1 MSKVAVE
8 ASLNFFLSRV
18 TRVLSTTAVVVS
30 AVVCVSSSSVY
41 AEGRATVAAAGDGL
55 RAADAGSC
63 AGIDASTSSWSWTK
77 PTLEFSTDSGATYQ
91 SASGTQ
97 WQTSVCRDTAR
108 YWFIIRTSTAVD
120 MGSAGLAS
128 GLQFKVTVPAKPG
141 DTYMS
146 AQGYSDMVSY
156 SETSAAAVIVTKAAS
171 IAKLNFDSQQ
181 AVLARHPE
189 CKGVLEQCSFEKADV
204 DYVATVIQHIDYSTA
219 ALNEQQLWQKG
230 LWVGAS
236 VNGFSISMNCSSPPS
251 GSSGSTYSDPSG
263 SPPSGS
269 SGSPPSG
276 SSGSPPSGSSS
287 SSSSPELKVS
297 ITNTPHLK
305 FSGEVNSG
313 SLKTFFT
320 KDVATKCF
328 GDGKSTTTLAQIA
341 EKMSVQRSETKE
353 GTTTPAFTAEA
364 VSVPVEGIVVS
375 VPNMTFSNPIYSVKN
390 TLAAQSLAVY
400 TQNNNSSSS
409 PSGTSSGSPSSSSS
423 GSTADSSSSTP
434 VLKNYVRT
442 TVNVTKATITVML
455 VTGQKITIYRK
466 VNGKLKLLKSM
477 TGKKGSNKY
486 ITVFNKGYSFVVK
499 DSKGKVISTQITS
512 TSLRHFV

>member
-1 MSKVAVE
+1 
-8 ASLNFFLSRV
+8 
-18 TRVLSTTAVVVS
+18 
-30 AVVCVSSSSVY
+30 
-41 AEGRATVAAAGDGL
+41 
-55 RAADAGSC
+55 
-63 AGIDASTSSWSWTK
+63 
-77 PTLEFSTDSGATYQ
+77 
-91 SASGTQ
+91 
-97 WQTSVCRDTAR
+97 
-108 YWFIIRTSTAVD
+108 

-156 SETSAAAVIVTKAAS
+156 SETSGAAVIVTKAAS
-171 IAKLNFDSQQ
+171 IAKLNFDSQE
-181 AVLARHPE
+181 AVSARHPE
-189 CKGVLEQCSFEKADV
+189 CKGVLDQCSFEKADI
-204 DYVATVIQHIDYSTA
+204 DYVATVIQHIDYSTSS
-219 ALNEQQLWQKG
+219 LNEQQLWQKG
-230 LWVGAS
+230 LWVGAN
-236 VNGFSISMNCSSPPS
+236 VNGFTISMNCASPPS
-251 GSSGSTYSDPSG
+251 GSA
-263 SPPSGS
+263 
-269 SGSPPSG
+269 
-276 SSGSPPSGSSS
+276 S
-287 SSSSPELKVS
+287 SSSSPELKIA

-305 FSGEVNSG
+305 VSGEVNSG

-353 GTTTPAFTAEA
+353 GTTTPVFKAEA
-364 VSVPVEGIVVS
+364 VSLPVEGIVVS
-375 VPNMTFSNPIYSVKN
+375 VPTMTFSNPIYSVKN

-400 TQNNNSSSS
+400 TQNNGSSSA
-409 PSGTSSGSPSSSSS
+409 PSSSSS
-423 GSTADSSSSTP
+423 GSSSGSTP

-442 TVNVTKATITVML
+442 TVSVTKATITVML
-455 VTGQKITIYRK
+455 ITGQKITIYRK

-486 ITVFNKGYSFVVK
+486 ITVFSKGYSFVVK

>member
-1 MSKVAVE
+1 
-8 ASLNFFLSRV
+8 
-18 TRVLSTTAVVVS
+18 
-30 AVVCVSSSSVY
+30 
-41 AEGRATVAAAGDGL
+41 
-55 RAADAGSC
+55 
-63 AGIDASTSSWSWTK
+63 
-77 PTLEFSTDSGATYQ
+77 
-91 SASGTQ
+91 
-97 WQTSVCRDTAR
+97 
-108 YWFIIRTSTAVD
+108 
-120 MGSAGLAS
+120 
-128 GLQFKVTVPAKPG
+128 
-141 DTYMS
+141 
-146 AQGYSDMVSY
+146 
-156 SETSAAAVIVTKAAS
+156 
-171 IAKLNFDSQQ
+171 
-181 AVLARHPE
+181 
-189 CKGVLEQCSFEKADV
+189 
-204 DYVATVIQHIDYSTA
+204 
-219 ALNEQQLWQKG
+219 LWQKG
-230 LWVGAS
+230 LWVGAN
-236 VNGFSISMNCSSPPS
+236 VNGFTISMNCASPPS
-251 GSSGSTYSDPSG
+251 GSTA
-263 SPPSGS
+263 
-269 SGSPPSG
+269 SPPSG

-287 SSSSPELKVS
+287 SSSSPELKIAIV
-297 ITNTPHLK
+297 NTPHLK

-353 GTTTPAFTAEA
+353 GTTTPVFKAEA

-409 PSGTSSGSPSSSSS
+409 PSSSPS
-423 GSTADSSSSTP
+423 GSTPDASSSTP
-434 VLKNYVRT
+434 VAKNYVRT

-455 VTGQKITIYRK
+455 VAGQKITIYRK

>member
-1 MSKVAVE
+1 M
-8 ASLNFFLSRV
+8 NHFLSRV

-41 AEGRATVAAAGDGL
+41 AEGRASVAAAGDGL

-63 AGIDASTSSWSWTK
+63 TGIDASTSSWSWTK

-108 YWFIIRTSTAVD
+108 YWFIIRTSTAAD

-128 GLQFKVTVPAKPG
+128 GLQFKVTVPAKAG

-156 SETSAAAVIVTKAAS
+156 SETSGAAVIVTKAAS

-269 SGSPPSG
+269 SGS
-276 SSGSPPSGSSS
+276 
-287 SSSSPELKVS
+287 SSSPELKVS

-353 GTTTPAFTAEA
+353 GTTTPVFKAEA

-409 PSGTSSGSPSSSSS
+409 PSSSPSSSSS
-423 GSTADSSSSTP
+423 GSSSGSTSDSSSSTP

-442 TVNVTKATITVML
+442 TVNVTKATITVVL

-466 VNGKLKLLKSM
+466 VNGKLTLLKSM
-477 TGKKGSNKY
+477 TGKKGSNKF

>member
-1 MSKVAVE
+1 MSKVPDV

-30 AVVCVSSSSVY
+30 AVMGLGASSVY
-41 AEGRATVAAAGDGL
+41 AEGRASVAAAGDGL
-55 RAADAGSC
+55 RAADTGSC
-63 AGIDASTSSWSWTK
+63 TGIDASTSSWSWTK

-97 WQTSVCRDTAR
+97 WQTSVCRDSAR
-108 YWFIIRTSTAVD
+108 YWFIIRTSTAAD

-146 AQGYSDMVSY
+146 AQGYSDMISY
-156 SETSAAAVIVTKAAS
+156 SETSGAAVIVTKAAS
-171 IAKLNFDSQQ
+171 IAKLNFDSQA
-181 AVLARHPE
+181 AVSARHPE
-189 CKGVLEQCSFEKADV
+189 CKGVLDQCSFEKADI

-236 VNGFSISMNCSSPPS
+236 VNGFTISMNCASPPS
-251 GSSGSTYSDPSG
+251 VSA
-263 SPPSGS
+263 
-269 SGSPPSG
+269 
-276 SSGSPPSGSSS
+276 S
-287 SSSSPELKVS
+287 SSSSPELKIA
-297 ITNTPHLK
+297 ITNTPHLR

-353 GTTTPAFTAEA
+353 GTTTPVFKAEA

-375 VPNMTFSNPIYSVKN
+375 VPTMTFSNPIYSVKN

-409 PSGTSSGSPSSSSS
+409 PSSSSSGSPSSSSS
-423 GSTADSSSSTP
+423 GSTSDTSSSTP
-434 VLKNYVRT
+434 VVKNYVRT
-442 TVNVTKATITVML
+442 TVNVTKATITVVL

-466 VNGKLKLLKSM
+466 VNGKLTLLKSM

>member
-108 YWFIIRTSTAVD
+108 YWFIIRTSTAAD

-171 IAKLNFDSQQ
+171 IAKLNFDSQS

-236 VNGFSISMNCSSPPS
+236 VNGFSISMNCS
-251 GSSGSTYSDPSG
+251 

-353 GTTTPAFTAEA
+353 GTTTPVFKAEA

>member
-1 MSKVAVE
+1 
-8 ASLNFFLSRV
+8 
-18 TRVLSTTAVVVS
+18 
-30 AVVCVSSSSVY
+30 
-41 AEGRATVAAAGDGL
+41 
-55 RAADAGSC
+55 
-63 AGIDASTSSWSWTK
+63 
-77 PTLEFSTDSGATYQ
+77 
-91 SASGTQ
+91 
-97 WQTSVCRDTAR
+97 
-108 YWFIIRTSTAVD
+108 

-276 SSGSPPSGSSS
+276 SSS

-353 GTTTPAFTAEA
+353 GTTTPVFKAEA

>member
-41 AEGRATVAAAGDGL
+41 AEGRATAAAAGDGL

-63 AGIDASTSSWSWTK
+63 TGIDASTSSWSWTK

-97 WQTSVCRDTAR
+97 WQTSVCRDSAR
-108 YWFIIRTSTAVD
+108 YWFIVRTSTAVD

-128 GLQFKVTVPAKPG
+128 GLQFKVTVPAKAG
-141 DTYMS
+141 DNYMS
-146 AQGYSDMVSY
+146 VQGYSDMVSY
-156 SETSAAAVIVTKAAS
+156 SETSGAAVIVTKAAP
-171 IAKLNFDSQQ
+171 IAKLNFDSQS

-189 CKGVLEQCSFEKADV
+189 CKGVLDQCSFEKADV
-204 DYVATVIQHIDYSTA
+204 DYVATVIQHIEYSTA
-219 ALNEQQLWQKG
+219 ALNEQQSWQKG
-230 LWVGAS
+230 LWVGAN
-236 VNGFSISMNCSSPPS
+236 VNGFTISMNCASPPS

-287 SSSSPELKVS
+287 SSSSPELRIS
-297 ITNTPHLK
+297 ITNTPRLR

-353 GTTTPAFTAEA
+353 GTTTPVFKAEA

-409 PSGTSSGSPSSSSS
+409 PSG
-423 GSTADSSSSTP
+423 STPDASSSTP
-434 VLKNYVRT
+434 VAKNYVRT

-455 VTGQKITIYRK
+455 VAGQKITIYRK
-466 VNGKLKLLKSM
+466 VKGKLKLLKSM

>member
-1 MSKVAVE
+1 MSKVAVG

-41 AEGRATVAAAGDGL
+41 AEGRASVAAAGDGL

-63 AGIDASTSSWSWTK
+63 MGTDASTSSWSWTK

-97 WQTSVCRDTAR
+97 WQTSVCRDSAR
-108 YWFIIRTSTAVD
+108 YWFIIRTSTAAD

-146 AQGYSDMVSY
+146 AQGYSDMISY
-156 SETSAAAVIVTKAAS
+156 SETSVAAVIVTKAAS
-171 IAKLNFDSQQ
+171 IAKLNFDSQS

-189 CKGVLEQCSFEKADV
+189 CKGVLDQCSFEKADI

-219 ALNEQQLWQKG
+219 ALSEQQLWQKG
-230 LWVGAS
+230 LWVGAN
-236 VNGFSISMNCSSPPS
+236 VNGFTISMNCASPPS
-251 GSSGSTYSDPSG
+251 GSAG

-269 SGSPPSG
+269 AGSPPSG
-276 SSGSPPSGSSS
+276 SAS
-287 SSSSPELKVS
+287 SSSSPELRIS

-320 KDVATKCF
+320 KDVSTKCF

-353 GTTTPAFTAEA
+353 GTTTPVFKAEA

-375 VPNMTFSNPIYSVKN
+375 VPNMTFSSPIYSVKN
-390 TLAAQSLAVY
+390 TLAAQNLAVL

-409 PSGTSSGSPSSSSS
+409 PSGTSSGSTS
-423 GSTADSSSSTP
+423 GSTSDSSSSTP

-512 TSLRHFV
+512 TSLQHFV

>member
-1 MSKVAVE
+1 M
-8 ASLNFFLSRV
+8 NHFLSRV

-41 AEGRATVAAAGDGL
+41 AEGRASVAAPGDGL

-63 AGIDASTSSWSWTK
+63 TGIDASTSSWSWTK

-128 GLQFKVTVPAKPG
+128 GLQFKVTVPAKAG

-171 IAKLNFDSQQ
+171 IAKLNFDSPQ
-181 AVLARHPE
+181 AVLARHSE
-189 CKGVLEQCSFEKADV
+189 CKGVLEQCSFEKADI

-236 VNGFSISMNCSSPPS
+236 VNGFSISMNCSN
-251 GSSGSTYSDPSG
+251 
-263 SPPSGS
+263 PPSGS

-276 SSGSPPSGSSS
+276 SSG

-353 GTTTPAFTAEA
+353 GTTTPVFKAEA

-409 PSGTSSGSPSSSSS
+409 PSSSPSSSSS
-423 GSTADSSSSTP
+423 GSPSDTSSSTP
-434 VLKNYVRT
+434 VVKNYVRT
-442 TVNVTKATITVML
+442 TVNVTKATITVVL

-466 VNGKLKLLKSM
+466 VNGKLTLLKSM
-477 TGKKGSNKY
+477 TGKKGSNKF

>member
-1 MSKVAVE
+1 
-8 ASLNFFLSRV
+8 
-18 TRVLSTTAVVVS
+18 
-30 AVVCVSSSSVY
+30 
-41 AEGRATVAAAGDGL
+41 
-55 RAADAGSC
+55 
-63 AGIDASTSSWSWTK
+63 
-77 PTLEFSTDSGATYQ
+77 
-91 SASGTQ
+91 
-97 WQTSVCRDTAR
+97 
-108 YWFIIRTSTAVD
+108 

-128 GLQFKVTVPAKPG
+128 GLQFKVTVPAKSG

-171 IAKLNFDSQQ
+171 IAKLNFDSQS

-189 CKGVLEQCSFEKADV
+189 CKGVLEQCSFEKADI

-251 GSSGSTYSDPSG
+251 GSSGS
-263 SPPSGS
+263 PPSGS
-269 SGSPPSG
+269 SG
-276 SSGSPPSGSSS
+276 

-297 ITNTPHLK
+297 ITNTPHLR

-353 GTTTPAFTAEA
+353 GTTTPVFKAEA

-409 PSGTSSGSPSSSSS
+409 PSSSSS
-423 GSTADSSSSTP
+423 GSSSGSTSDSSSSTP

-442 TVNVTKATITVML
+442 TVNVTKATITVVL
-455 VTGQKITIYRK
+455 VTGQKISIYRK

-477 TGKKGSNKY
+477 TGKKGSNKF

>member
-1 MSKVAVE
+1 
-8 ASLNFFLSRV
+8 
-18 TRVLSTTAVVVS
+18 
-30 AVVCVSSSSVY
+30 
-41 AEGRATVAAAGDGL
+41 
-55 RAADAGSC
+55 
-63 AGIDASTSSWSWTK
+63 
-77 PTLEFSTDSGATYQ
+77 
-91 SASGTQ
+91 
-97 WQTSVCRDTAR
+97 
-108 YWFIIRTSTAVD
+108 
-120 MGSAGLAS
+120 
-128 GLQFKVTVPAKPG
+128 VTVPAKAG
-141 DTYMS
+141 DNYMS
-146 AQGYSDMVSY
+146 VQGYSDMVSY
-156 SETSAAAVIVTKAAS
+156 SETSGAAVIVTKAAP
-171 IAKLNFDSQQ
+171 IAKLNFDSQS

-189 CKGVLEQCSFEKADV
+189 CKGVLDQCSFEKADV
-204 DYVATVIQHIDYSTA
+204 DYVATVIQHIEYSTA
-219 ALNEQQLWQKG
+219 ALNEQQSWQKG
-230 LWVGAS
+230 LWVGAN
-236 VNGFSISMNCSSPPS
+236 VNGFTISMNCASPPS

-276 SSGSPPSGSSS
+276 SSS
-287 SSSSPELKVS
+287 SSSSPELRIS
-297 ITNTPHLK
+297 ITNTPRLR

-353 GTTTPAFTAEA
+353 GTSTPVFKAEA

-375 VPNMTFSNPIYSVKN
+375 VPNMTFSSPIYSVKN
-390 TLAAQSLAVY
+390 TLAAQNLAVL

-409 PSGTSSGSPSSSSS
+409 PSGTSSGSTS
-423 GSTADSSSSTP
+423 GSTSGSSSSTP

>member
-1 MSKVAVE
+1 M
-8 ASLNFFLSRV
+8 NFFLSRV

-41 AEGRATVAAAGDGL
+41 AEGRASVAAAGDGL

-63 AGIDASTSSWSWTK
+63 TGIDASTSSWSWTK

-97 WQTSVCRDTAR
+97 WQTSVCRDAAR
-108 YWFIIRTSTAVD
+108 YWFIIRTSTAAD

-128 GLQFKVTVPAKPG
+128 GLQFKVTVPAKSG

-171 IAKLNFDSQQ
+171 IAKLNFDSQS

-189 CKGVLEQCSFEKADV
+189 CKGVLEQCSFEKADI

-251 GSSGSTYSDPSG
+251 GSSGS
-263 SPPSGS
+263 PPSGS
-269 SGSPPSG
+269 SG
-276 SSGSPPSGSSS
+276 

-297 ITNTPHLK
+297 ITNTPHLR

-353 GTTTPAFTAEA
+353 GTTTPVFKAEA

-409 PSGTSSGSPSSSSS
+409 PSSSSS
-423 GSTADSSSSTP
+423 GSSSGSTSDSSSSTP

-442 TVNVTKATITVML
+442 TVNVTKATITVVL
-455 VTGQKITIYRK
+455 VTGQKISIYRK

-477 TGKKGSNKY
+477 TGKKGSNKF

>member
-328 GDGKSTTTLAQIA
+328 GDGKSTTTLVQIA

-353 GTTTPAFTAEA
+353 GTTTPVFKAEA

-400 TQNNNSSSS
+400 TQNNGSSSA
-409 PSGTSSGSPSSSSS
+409 PSSSSS
-423 GSTADSSSSTP
+423 GSSSGSTP

-455 VTGQKITIYRK
+455 ITGQKITIYRK

-486 ITVFNKGYSFVVK
+486 ITVFSKGYSFVVK

-512 TSLRHFV
+512 TSLRYFV

>member
-18 TRVLSTTAVVVS
+18 TRVLSTTAVVIS

-41 AEGRATVAAAGDGL
+41 AEGRASVAAAGDGL

-63 AGIDASTSSWSWTK
+63 SGTDASTGSWSWTK

-97 WQTSVCRDTAR
+97 WQTSVCRDSAR
-108 YWFIIRTSTAVD
+108 YWFIIRTSTAAD

-189 CKGVLEQCSFEKADV
+189 CKGVLEQCSFEKADI
-204 DYVATVIQHIDYSTA
+204 DYVATVIQHIDYSPA

-236 VNGFSISMNCSSPPS
+236 VNGFTISMECASPP
-251 GSSGSTYSDPSG
+251 
-263 SPPSGS
+263 
-269 SGSPPSG
+269 
-276 SSGSPPSGSSS
+276 SSS
-287 SSSSPELKVS
+287 SSSSRSPELKIA
-297 ITNTPHLK
+297 ITNTPHLR

-353 GTTTPAFTAEA
+353 GTTTPVFKAEA

-486 ITVFNKGYSFVVK
+486 ITVFSKGYSFVVK

-512 TSLRHFV
+512 TSLRYFV

>member
-1 MSKVAVE
+1 MSKVPEE

-18 TRVLSTTAVVVS
+18 TRVLSTTAVVIS

-41 AEGRATVAAAGDGL
+41 AEGRASVAAAGDGL
-55 RAADAGSC
+55 RPTDGACTGT
-63 AGIDASTSSWSWTK
+63 DASTSSWSWTK
-77 PTLEFSTDSGATYQ
+77 PTLEFSTDNGATYQ
-91 SASGTQ
+91 SSNATQ
-97 WQTSVCRDTAR
+97 WEMSVCRDSAM
-108 YWFIIRTSTAVD
+108 YWFIIRTSTAKD
-120 MGSAGLAS
+120 MGSAGLVF

-141 DTYMS
+141 DNYLS
-146 AQGYSDMVSY
+146 VQGYSDMVSY
-156 SETSAAAVIVTKAAS
+156 SETSGAAVIVTKAAPV
-171 IAKLNFDSQQ
+171 AKINFDSQQ

-204 DYVATVIQHIDYSTA
+204 DYVATVIQHISYSTA

-230 LWVGAS
+230 LWVGAN
-236 VNGFSISMNCSSPPS
+236 VNGFTISMNCASPPS
-251 GSSGSTYSDPSG
+251 GSSGSEYG
-263 SPPSGS
+263 GS
-269 SGSPPSG
+269 SG
-276 SSGSPPSGSSS
+276 
-287 SSSSPELKVS
+287 SSSSPELRIA
-297 ITNTPHLK
+297 ITNTPRLK

-328 GDGKSTTTLAQIA
+328 GDGKSTTTLTQIA

-353 GTTTPAFTAEA
+353 GTTTPVFKVEV

-375 VPNMTFSNPIYSVKN
+375 VPNMTFSSPIYSVKN
-390 TLAAQSLAVY
+390 TLAAQNLAVL

-409 PSGTSSGSPSSSSS
+409 PPSSSS
-423 GSTADSSSSTP
+423 GSASDSSSSTP

-477 TGKKGSNKY
+477 TGKKGSNKF

>member
-1 MSKVAVE
+1 MG
-8 ASLNFFLSRV
+8 
-18 TRVLSTTAVVVS
+18 T
-30 AVVCVSSSSVY
+30 
-41 AEGRATVAAAGDGL
+41 
-55 RAADAGSC
+55 
-63 AGIDASTSSWSWTK
+63 DASTSSWSWTK

-97 WQTSVCRDTAR
+97 WQTSVCRDSAR
-108 YWFIIRTSTAVD
+108 YWFIIRTSTAAD

-128 GLQFKVTVPAKPG
+128 GLQFKVTVPAKTG

-146 AQGYSDMVSY
+146 AQGYSDMISY
-156 SETSAAAVIVTKAAS
+156 SETSGAAVIVTKAAS
-171 IAKLNFDSQQ
+171 IAKLNFDSQS

-189 CKGVLEQCSFEKADV
+189 CKGVLDQCSFEKADV

-219 ALNEQQLWQKG
+219 ALSEQQLWQKG
-230 LWVGAS
+230 LWVGAN
-236 VNGFSISMNCSSPPS
+236 VNGFTISMNCASPPS
-251 GSSGSTYSDPSG
+251 GSTASPPSGSTG

-269 SGSPPSG
+269 TG
-276 SSGSPPSGSSS
+276 
-287 SSSSPELKVS
+287 SSSSPELKIA
-297 ITNTPHLK
+297 ITNTPRLR

-353 GTTTPAFTAEA
+353 GTTTPVFKAEA
-364 VSVPVEGIVVS
+364 VSLPVEGIVVS
-375 VPNMTFSNPIYSVKN
+375 VPTMTFSNPIYSVKN

-400 TQNNNSSSS
+400 TQNNGSSSA
-409 PSGTSSGSPSSSSS
+409 PSSSSS
-423 GSTADSSSSTP
+423 GSSSGSTP

-442 TVNVTKATITVML
+442 TVSVTKATVTVML
-455 VTGQKITIYRK
+455 IKGQKITIYRK

-486 ITVFNKGYSFVVK
+486 ITVFSKGYSFVVK

>member
-1 MSKVAVE
+1 M
-8 ASLNFFLSRV
+8 NHFLSGV

-30 AVVCVSSSSVY
+30 AVVSLGASSVY

-63 AGIDASTSSWSWTK
+63 TGIDASTSSWSWTK

-128 GLQFKVTVPAKPG
+128 SLQFKVTVPAKPG

-171 IAKLNFDSQQ
+171 IAKLNFDSQS

-189 CKGVLEQCSFEKADV
+189 CKGVLEQCSFEKADI

-251 GSSGSTYSDPSG
+251 GSSGS
-263 SPPSGS
+263 PPSGS
-269 SGSPPSG
+269 SG
-276 SSGSPPSGSSS
+276 

-297 ITNTPHLK
+297 ITNTPHLR

-353 GTTTPAFTAEA
+353 GTTTPVFKAEA

-409 PSGTSSGSPSSSSS
+409 PSSSSS
-423 GSTADSSSSTP
+423 GSSSGSTSDSSSSTP

-442 TVNVTKATITVML
+442 TVNVTKATITVVL
-455 VTGQKITIYRK
+455 VTGQKISIYRK

-477 TGKKGSNKY
+477 TGKKGSNKF

>member
-1 MSKVAVE
+1 M
-8 ASLNFFLSRV
+8 
-18 TRVLSTTAVVVS
+18 
-30 AVVCVSSSSVY
+30 
-41 AEGRATVAAAGDGL
+41 
-55 RAADAGSC
+55 
-63 AGIDASTSSWSWTK
+63 I
-77 PTLEFSTDSGATYQ
+77 
-91 SASGTQ
+91 
-97 WQTSVCRDTAR
+97 
-108 YWFIIRTSTAVD
+108 
-120 MGSAGLAS
+120 
-128 GLQFKVTVPAKPG
+128 
-141 DTYMS
+141 
-146 AQGYSDMVSY
+146 SY
-156 SETSAAAVIVTKAAS
+156 SETSGAAVIVTKAAS
-171 IAKLNFDSQQ
+171 IAKLNFDSQS

-189 CKGVLEQCSFEKADV
+189 CKGVLEQCSFEKDDV

-230 LWVGAS
+230 LWVGAN
-236 VNGFSISMNCSSPPS
+236 VNGFTISMNCASPPS
-251 GSSGSTYSDPSG
+251 GSTA

-276 SSGSPPSGSSS
+276 SSGS
-287 SSSSPELKVS
+287 SSSPELKIAIV
-297 ITNTPHLK
+297 NTPHLK

-328 GDGKSTTTLAQIA
+328 GDGKNTTTLAQIA

-353 GTTTPAFTAEA
+353 GTTTPVFKAEA

-375 VPNMTFSNPIYSVKN
+375 VPTMTFSNPIYSVKN

-409 PSGTSSGSPSSSSS
+409 PSSSSSGSPSSSSS
-423 GSTADSSSSTP
+423 GSTSDTSSSTP
-434 VLKNYVRT
+434 VVKNYVRT
-442 TVNVTKATITVML
+442 TVNVTKATITVVL

-466 VNGKLKLLKSM
+466 VNGKLTLLKSM
-477 TGKKGSNKY
+477 TGKKGSNKF

>member
-1 MSKVAVE
+1 M
-8 ASLNFFLSRV
+8 NHFLSCV
-18 TRVLSTTAVVVS
+18 TRVLSTTAVVVGS
-30 AVVCVSSSSVY
+30 VVSLGASSVY
-41 AEGRATVAAAGDGL
+41 ADGRASVAAAGDGL

-63 AGIDASTSSWSWTK
+63 TGIDASSGSWSWTK

-91 SASGTQ
+91 SASATQ
-97 WQTSVCRDTAR
+97 WQTSVCRNSDM
-108 YWFIIRTSTAVD
+108 YWFIIRTSAAPD
-120 MGSAGLAS
+120 MGSAGLVP
-128 GLQFKVTVPAKPG
+128 GLQFKVTLPAKPG
-141 DTYMS
+141 DAYMS
-146 AQGYSDMVSY
+146 AQGYSDMISY
-156 SETSAAAVIVTKAAS
+156 SESSGAAVIVTKAAPVS
-171 IAKLNFDSQQ
+171 KLNFDSKDG
-181 AVLARHPE
+181 VLARHPE

-204 DYVATVIQHIDYSTA
+204 DYVATVIQHLSYSPA

-230 LWVGAS
+230 LWVGAN
-236 VNGFSISMNCSSPPS
+236 VNGFTISMNCASPPS
-251 GSSGSTYSDPSG
+251 GSSGSTYSGSG

-269 SGSPPSG
+269 FGDSN
-276 SSGSPPSGSSS
+276 
-287 SSSSPELKVS
+287 SPELKIS

-313 SLKTFFT
+313 SLKTFIT

-353 GTTTPAFTAEA
+353 GTTTPVFKAEA

-390 TLAAQSLAVY
+390 TLAAQNLAVL

-409 PSGTSSGSPSSSSS
+409 SS
-423 GSTADSSSSTP
+423 GSTSDSSASTP

-455 VTGQKITIYRK
+455 VKGQKITIYRK

-477 TGKKGSNKY
+477 TGKKGSNKF

-499 DSKGKVISTQITS
+499 DSTGKAISTQITS
-512 TSLRHFV
+512 TSLQHFV

>member
-1 MSKVAVE
+1 M
-8 ASLNFFLSRV
+8 ASLIFFLSRV
-18 TRVLSTTAVVVS
+18 TRVFSTTAVVIS

-41 AEGRATVAAAGDGL
+41 AVGRASVAAAGDGL

-63 AGIDASTSSWSWTK
+63 TGTDASTGSWSWTK

-97 WQTSVCRDTAR
+97 WQTSVCRDSAR
-108 YWFIIRTSTAVD
+108 YWFIIRTSTAAD

-156 SETSAAAVIVTKAAS
+156 SETSGAAVIVTKAAS
-171 IAKLNFDSQQ
+171 IAKLNFDSQS

-189 CKGVLEQCSFEKADV
+189 CKGVLDQCSFEKADV

-230 LWVGAS
+230 LWVGAN
-236 VNGFSISMNCSSPPS
+236 VNGFTISMNCASPPS
-251 GSSGSTYSDPSG
+251 GSTA

-269 SGSPPSG
+269 TASPPSGSTASPPSG

-287 SSSSPELKVS
+287 SSSSPELKIAIV
-297 ITNTPHLK
+297 NTPHLK

-353 GTTTPAFTAEA
+353 GTTTPVFKAEA

-409 PSGTSSGSPSSSSS
+409 PSG
-423 GSTADSSSSTP
+423 STPDASSSTP
-434 VLKNYVRT
+434 VAKNYVRT

-455 VTGQKITIYRK
+455 VAGQKITIYRK

>member
-1 MSKVAVE
+1 MVINGDE
-8 ASLNFFLSRV
+8 MNHFLTRV

-41 AEGRATVAAAGDGL
+41 AEGRALVAAPGDGL

-63 AGIDASTSSWSWTK
+63 TGTDASTSSWSWTK

-97 WQTSVCRDTAR
+97 WQASVCRDSAM
-108 YWFIIRTSTAVD
+108 YFIIIRTSTAPD
-120 MGSAGLAS
+120 MGSAGLVA
-128 GLQFKVTVPAKPG
+128 GLQFKVTVPAKAG
-141 DTYMS
+141 DNYMS
-146 AQGYSDMVSY
+146 MQGYSDMVSY
-156 SETSAAAVIVTKAAS
+156 SETSGAAVIVTKAAPV
-171 IAKLNFDSQQ
+171 AKINFDSQL

-189 CKGVLEQCSFEKADV
+189 CKGVLDQCSFEKADV
-204 DYVATVIQHIDYSTA
+204 DYVATVIQHISYSTE
-219 ALNEQQLWQKG
+219 ALTFMQLWQKG
-230 LWVGAS
+230 LWVGAN
-236 VNGFSISMNCSSPPS
+236 VNGFTISMNCASPP
-251 GSSGSTYSDPSG
+251 G
-263 SPPSGS
+263 GS

-276 SSGSPPSGSSS
+276 SSGGSYGD
-287 SSSSPELKVS
+287 SSSPELKIA
-297 ITNTPHLK
+297 ITNTPHLR

-353 GTTTPAFTAEA
+353 GTSTPAFKAEA

-390 TLAAQSLAVY
+390 TLAAQNLAVL

-409 PSGTSSGSPSSSSS
+409 PSGTSSGSSS
-423 GSTADSSSSTP
+423 GSTSDSSASTP

-512 TSLRHFV
+512 TSLQHFV

>member
-1 MSKVAVE
+1 
-8 ASLNFFLSRV
+8 
-18 TRVLSTTAVVVS
+18 
-30 AVVCVSSSSVY
+30 
-41 AEGRATVAAAGDGL
+41 
-55 RAADAGSC
+55 
-63 AGIDASTSSWSWTK
+63 
-77 PTLEFSTDSGATYQ
+77 
-91 SASGTQ
+91 
-97 WQTSVCRDTAR
+97 
-108 YWFIIRTSTAVD
+108 

-189 CKGVLEQCSFEKADV
+189 CKGVLEQCSFEKADI
-204 DYVATVIQHIDYSTA
+204 DYVATVIQHIDYSPA

-236 VNGFSISMNCSSPPS
+236 VNGFTISMECASPP
-251 GSSGSTYSDPSG
+251 
-263 SPPSGS
+263 
-269 SGSPPSG
+269 
-276 SSGSPPSGSSS
+276 SSS
-287 SSSSPELKVS
+287 SSSSRSPELKIA
-297 ITNTPHLK
+297 ITNTPHLR

-353 GTTTPAFTAEA
+353 GTTTPVFTAEA

-400 TQNNNSSSS
+400 TQNNGSSSA
-409 PSGTSSGSPSSSSS
+409 PSSSSS
-423 GSTADSSSSTP
+423 GSTP

-455 VTGQKITIYRK
+455 ITGQKITIYRK

-486 ITVFNKGYSFVVK
+486 ITVFSKGYSFVVK

>member
-18 TRVLSTTAVVVS
+18 TRVLSTTAVVIS

-41 AEGRATVAAAGDGL
+41 AEGRASVAAAGDGL

-63 AGIDASTSSWSWTK
+63 SGTDASTGSWSWTK

-97 WQTSVCRDTAR
+97 WQTSVCRDSAR
-108 YWFIIRTSTAVD
+108 YWFIIRTSTAAD

-276 SSGSPPSGSSS
+276 SSS

-353 GTTTPAFTAEA
+353 GTTTPVFKAEA

-400 TQNNNSSSS
+400 TQNNGSSSA
-409 PSGTSSGSPSSSSS
+409 PSSSSS
-423 GSTADSSSSTP
+423 GSTP

-442 TVNVTKATITVML
+442 TVKVTKATITVML
-455 VTGQKITIYRK
+455 ITGQKITIYRK
-466 VNGKLKLLKSM
+466 VKGKLKLLKSM

-486 ITVFNKGYSFVVK
+486 ITVFSKGYSFVVK

-512 TSLRHFV
+512 TSLRYFV

>member
-1 MSKVAVE
+1 MG
-8 ASLNFFLSRV
+8 LG
-18 TRVLSTTAVVVS
+18 T
-30 AVVCVSSSSVY
+30 SSVY
-41 AEGRATVAAAGDGL
+41 AEGRASVAAAGDGL
-55 RAADAGSC
+55 RAADTGSC
-63 AGIDASTSSWSWTK
+63 TGIDASTSSWSWTK

-97 WQTSVCRDTAR
+97 WQTSVCRDSAR
-108 YWFIIRTSTAVD
+108 YWFIIRTSTAAD

-171 IAKLNFDSQQ
+171 IAKLNFDSQS

-189 CKGVLEQCSFEKADV
+189 CKGVLEQCSFEKADI

-230 LWVGAS
+230 LWVGAN
-236 VNGFSISMNCSSPPS
+236 VNGFTISMNCASPPSGSTASPPS
-251 GSSGSTYSDPSG
+251 GSSA

-269 SGSPPSG
+269 SA
-276 SSGSPPSGSSS
+276 
-287 SSSSPELKVS
+287 SSSSPELKIAIV
-297 ITNTPHLK
+297 NTPHLK

-353 GTTTPAFTAEA
+353 GTTTPVFKAEA

-375 VPNMTFSNPIYSVKN
+375 VPTMTFSNPIYSVKN

-409 PSGTSSGSPSSSSS
+409 PSSSSSGSPSSSSS
-423 GSTADSSSSTP
+423 GSTSDTSSSTP
-434 VLKNYVRT
+434 VVKNYVRT
-442 TVNVTKATITVML
+442 TVNVTKATITVVL

-466 VNGKLKLLKSM
+466 VNGKLTLLKSM

>member
-18 TRVLSTTAVVVS
+18 TRVLSTTAVVIS

-41 AEGRATVAAAGDGL
+41 AEGRASVAAAGDGL

-63 AGIDASTSSWSWTK
+63 SGTDASTGSWSWTK

-97 WQTSVCRDTAR
+97 WQTSVCRDSAR
-108 YWFIIRTSTAVD
+108 YWFIIRTSTAAD

-171 IAKLNFDSQQ
+171 IAKLNFDSQS

-189 CKGVLEQCSFEKADV
+189 CRGVLEQCSFEKADI

-236 VNGFSISMNCSSPPS
+236 VNGFTISMECASPP
-251 GSSGSTYSDPSG
+251 
-263 SPPSGS
+263 
-269 SGSPPSG
+269 
-276 SSGSPPSGSSS
+276 SSS
-287 SSSSPELKVS
+287 SSSSRSPELKIA
-297 ITNTPHLK
+297 ITNTPHLR

-353 GTTTPAFTAEA
+353 GTTTPVFKAEA

-455 VTGQKITIYRK
+455 IKGQKITIYRK

-486 ITVFNKGYSFVVK
+486 ITVFSKGYSFVVK

-512 TSLRHFV
+512 TSLRYFV

>member
-1 MSKVAVE
+1 
-8 ASLNFFLSRV
+8 
-18 TRVLSTTAVVVS
+18 
-30 AVVCVSSSSVY
+30 
-41 AEGRATVAAAGDGL
+41 
-55 RAADAGSC
+55 
-63 AGIDASTSSWSWTK
+63 
-77 PTLEFSTDSGATYQ
+77 
-91 SASGTQ
+91 
-97 WQTSVCRDTAR
+97 
-108 YWFIIRTSTAVD
+108 

-156 SETSAAAVIVTKAAS
+156 SETSGAAVIVTKAAS
-171 IAKLNFDSQQ
+171 IAKLNFDSQS

-219 ALNEQQLWQKG
+219 ALSEQQLWQKG
-230 LWVGAS
+230 LWVGAN
-236 VNGFSISMNCSSPPS
+236 VNGFTISMNCASPPS
-251 GSSGSTYSDPSG
+251 GSTASPPSGSAG

-269 SGSPPSG
+269 AGSPPSG
-276 SSGSPPSGSSS
+276 SAGSPPSGSAGSPPSGSAGSPPSGSAS
-287 SSSSPELKVS
+287 SSSSPELKIA
-297 ITNTPHLK
+297 ITNTPHLR

-328 GDGKSTTTLAQIA
+328 GDGKSTTTLTQIA
-341 EKMSVQRSETKE
+341 EKMSVQRSEIKE
-353 GTTTPAFTAEA
+353 GTTTPVFKAEA

-375 VPNMTFSNPIYSVKN
+375 VPNMTFSSPIYSVKN
-390 TLAAQSLAVY
+390 TLAAQNLAVL

-409 PSGTSSGSPSSSSS
+409 PSGTSSGSTS
-423 GSTADSSSSTP
+423 GSTSGSSSSTP

-477 TGKKGSNKY
+477 TGKKGNNKY

>member
-1 MSKVAVE
+1 MSKVPDV

-30 AVVCVSSSSVY
+30 AVMGLGASSVY
-41 AEGRATVAAAGDGL
+41 AEGRASVAAAGDGL
-55 RAADAGSC
+55 RAADTGSC
-63 AGIDASTSSWSWTK
+63 TGIDASTSSWSWTK

-97 WQTSVCRDTAR
+97 WQTSVCRDSAR
-108 YWFIIRTSTAVD
+108 YWFIIRTSTAAD

-171 IAKLNFDSQQ
+171 IAKLNFDSQS

-189 CKGVLEQCSFEKADV
+189 CKGVLEQCSFETADI

-230 LWVGAS
+230 LWVGAN
-236 VNGFSISMNCSSPPS
+236 VNGFTISMNCASPPSGSTASPPS
-251 GSSGSTYSDPSG
+251 GSSA
-263 SPPSGS
+263 
-269 SGSPPSG
+269 
-276 SSGSPPSGSSS
+276 
-287 SSSSPELKVS
+287 SSSSPELKIAIV
-297 ITNTPHLK
+297 NTPHLK

-353 GTTTPAFTAEA
+353 GTTTPVFKAEA

-375 VPNMTFSNPIYSVKN
+375 VPTMTFSNPIYSVKN

-409 PSGTSSGSPSSSSS
+409 PSSSSSGSPSSSSS
-423 GSTADSSSSTP
+423 GSTSDTSSSTP
-434 VLKNYVRT
+434 VVKNYVRT
-442 TVNVTKATITVML
+442 TVNVTKATITVVL

-466 VNGKLKLLKSM
+466 VNGKLTLLKSM

>member
-1 MSKVAVE
+1 MSKVPDV

-30 AVVCVSSSSVY
+30 AVMGLGASSVY
-41 AEGRATVAAAGDGL
+41 AEGRASVAAAGDGL
-55 RAADAGSC
+55 RAADTGSC
-63 AGIDASTSSWSWTK
+63 TGIDASTSSWSWTK

-97 WQTSVCRDTAR
+97 WQTSVCRDSAR
-108 YWFIIRTSTAVD
+108 YWFIIRTSTAAD

-171 IAKLNFDSQQ
+171 IAKLNFDSQS

-189 CKGVLEQCSFEKADV
+189 CKGVLEQCSFEKADI

-230 LWVGAS
+230 LWVGAN
-236 VNGFSISMNCSSPPS
+236 VNGFTISMNCASPPS
-251 GSSGSTYSDPSG
+251 GSSA
-263 SPPSGS
+263 
-269 SGSPPSG
+269 
-276 SSGSPPSGSSS
+276 
-287 SSSSPELKVS
+287 SSSSPELKIAIV
-297 ITNTPHLK
+297 NTPHLK

-353 GTTTPAFTAEA
+353 GTTTPVFKAEA

-375 VPNMTFSNPIYSVKN
+375 VPTMTFSNPIYSVKN

-409 PSGTSSGSPSSSSS
+409 PSSSSSGSPSSSSS
-423 GSTADSSSSTP
+423 GSTSDTSSSTP
-434 VLKNYVRT
+434 VVKNYVRT
-442 TVNVTKATITVML
+442 TVNVTKATITVVL

-466 VNGKLKLLKSM
+466 VNGKLTLLKSM

>member
-1 MSKVAVE
+1 MSKVAVV
-8 ASLNFFLSRV
+8 AGLNFFLSRV

-41 AEGRATVAAAGDGL
+41 AEGRASVAAAGDGL

-63 AGIDASTSSWSWTK
+63 SGTDASTGSWSWTK

-97 WQTSVCRDTAR
+97 WQTSVCRDSAR
-108 YWFIIRTSTAVD
+108 YWFIIRTSTAAD

-156 SETSAAAVIVTKAAS
+156 SETSGAAVIVTKAAS
-171 IAKLNFDSQQ
+171 IAKLNFDSQS

-189 CKGVLEQCSFEKADV
+189 CKGVLDQCSFEKADV

-230 LWVGAS
+230 LWVGAN
-236 VNGFSISMNCSSPPS
+236 VNGFTISMNCASPPS
-251 GSSGSTYSDPSG
+251 GSTA

-269 SGSPPSG
+269 TASPPSGSTASPPSG

-287 SSSSPELKVS
+287 SSSSPELKIAIV
-297 ITNTPHLK
+297 NTPHLK

-353 GTTTPAFTAEA
+353 GTTTPVFKAEA

-409 PSGTSSGSPSSSSS
+409 PSG
-423 GSTADSSSSTP
+423 STPDASSSTP
-434 VLKNYVRT
+434 VAKNYVRT

-455 VTGQKITIYRK
+455 VAGQKITIYRK

>member
-1 MSKVAVE
+1 VSKVPDE

-41 AEGRATVAAAGDGL
+41 AEGRASVAAAGDGL

-63 AGIDASTSSWSWTK
+63 TGTDASTSSWSWTK

-97 WQTSVCRDTAR
+97 WQTSVCRDSAR
-108 YWFIIRTSTAVD
+108 YWFIIRTSTAAD
-120 MGSAGLAS
+120 MGSAGLVS
-128 GLQFKVTVPAKPG
+128 GLQFRVTVPAKTG

-146 AQGYSDMVSY
+146 AQGYSDMISY
-156 SETSAAAVIVTKAAS
+156 SETSGAAVIVTKAAS
-171 IAKLNFDSQQ
+171 IAKLNFDSQS

-230 LWVGAS
+230 LWVGAN
-236 VNGFSISMNCSSPPS
+236 VNGFTISMNCASPPS
-251 GSSGSTYSDPSG
+251 GSTA

-276 SSGSPPSGSSS
+276 SSGS
-287 SSSSPELKVS
+287 SSSPELKIAIV
-297 ITNTPHLK
+297 NTPHLK

-328 GDGKSTTTLAQIA
+328 GDGKNTTTLAQIA

-353 GTTTPAFTAEA
+353 GTTTPVFKAEA

-375 VPNMTFSNPIYSVKN
+375 VPTMTFSNPIYSVKN

-409 PSGTSSGSPSSSSS
+409 PSSSSSGSPSSSSS
-423 GSTADSSSSTP
+423 GSTSDTSSSTP
-434 VLKNYVRT
+434 VVKNYVRT
-442 TVNVTKATITVML
+442 TVNVTKATITVVL

-466 VNGKLKLLKSM
+466 VNGKLTLLKSM
-477 TGKKGSNKY
+477 TGKKGSNKF

-512 TSLRHFV
+512 TGLRHFV

>member
-1 MSKVAVE
+1 MSRVPFV

-18 TRVLSTTAVVVS
+18 TRVLGTIAVVMS

-41 AEGRATVAAAGDGL
+41 AEGRASVAAAGDGL

-63 AGIDASTSSWSWTK
+63 TGTDASTSSWSWTK
-77 PTLEFSTDSGATYQ
+77 PTLEFSTDNGATYQ
-91 SASGTQ
+91 SSSGTP
-97 WQTSVCRDTAR
+97 WQTSVCRDSAR
-108 YWFIIRTSTAVD
+108 YWFIIRTSTAAD

-204 DYVATVIQHIDYSTA
+204 DYVATVIQHIDYATS

-236 VNGFSISMNCSSPPS
+236 VNGFTISMNCSSPPS
-251 GSSGSTYSDPSG
+251 S
-263 SPPSGS
+263 S

-276 SSGSPPSGSSS
+276 SSGGPPSGSSGS
-287 SSSSPELKVS
+287 SNSPELRIA
-297 ITNTPHLK
+297 ITNTPRLK

-313 SLKTFFT
+313 SLRTFFT

-341 EKMSVQRSETKE
+341 EKMSVQRSEIKE
-353 GTTTPAFTAEA
+353 GTTTPVFKAEV

-375 VPNMTFSNPIYSVKN
+375 VPNMTFSSPIYSVKN

-400 TQNNNSSSS
+400 TQNNGSSS
-409 PSGTSSGSPSSSSS
+409 TPSSPSS
-423 GSTADSSSSTP
+423 GSTGSPSASTP

-466 VNGKLKLLKSM
+466 VNGKLKLLKTM
-477 TGKKGSNKY
+477 TGKKGSNKF

>member
-41 AEGRATVAAAGDGL
+41 AEGRATAAAAGDGL

-63 AGIDASTSSWSWTK
+63 TGIDASTSSWSWTK

-171 IAKLNFDSQQ
+171 IAKLNFDSQS

-276 SSGSPPSGSSS
+276 SSS

-328 GDGKSTTTLAQIA
+328 GDGKSTTTLVQIA

-353 GTTTPAFTAEA
+353 GTTTPVFKAEA

-409 PSGTSSGSPSSSSS
+409 PSSSSS
-423 GSTADSSSSTP
+423 GSSSGSTSDSSSSTP

-442 TVNVTKATITVML
+442 TVNVTKATITVVL